1 MDNLT
6 FTNDSKTMSV
16 WLEYIKK
23 MADYE
28 NRLDE
33 VIATE
38 NSLKKLIFDKIQAE
52 IIFTVI
58 ANGLK
63 QGFDQRL

>member
-1 MDNLT
+1 
-6 FTNDSKTMSV
+6 
-16 WLEYIKK
+16 